1 MTSRKAVANQANR
14 SAPEQR
20 THNRALRPA
29 VDIVE
34 NEQALHLYANLP
46 GVPESNLSLEVDG
59 DTLSIAGDVSID
71 MPDELQ
77 SLHADIRANRFQRVF
92 TLSKELDSSRI
103 EASLKNGVLAVT
115 IPKREEVKPRRID
128 ITVH

>member
-1 MTSRKAVANQANR
+1 MTSEQTVATQATR
-14 SAPEQR
+14 STPDQEPQR
-20 THNRALRPA
+20 RALRPA
-29 VDIVE
+29 VDIFE

-115 IPKREEVKPRRID
+115 IPKREEVKPRRIE
-128 ITVH
+128 ISVH